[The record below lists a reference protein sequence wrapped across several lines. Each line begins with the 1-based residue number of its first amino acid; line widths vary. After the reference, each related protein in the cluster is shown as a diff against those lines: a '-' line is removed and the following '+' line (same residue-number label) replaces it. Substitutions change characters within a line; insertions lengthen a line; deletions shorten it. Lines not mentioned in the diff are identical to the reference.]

1 MVKLLFY
8 YPSDEYISYFKSYND
23 FGIND
28 GNVVVFRTDSSDLD
42 VIPGYVMVKFDLNGG
57 VVWKKNI
64 NDYYNKNLYYVVD
77 NKVDS
82 IFYIKNSSL
91 EKKELLVKVGK
102 KIQILIFILLTIVM
116 IKMVILMELYLL
128 EQIMI
133 LV

>member
-1 MVKLLFY
+1 
-8 YPSDEYISYFKSYND
+8 
-23 FGIND
+23 
-28 GNVVVFRTDSSDLD
+28 
-42 VIPGYVMVKFDLNGG
+42 MVKFDLNGG